1 MYRNKE
7 SQIIRYFCFTI
18 IDVIN
23 ILKFVTISF
32 QDTTLSDISSH
43 SSGFSSTEGHSDTN
57 RNAKHITHS
66 AVDYEHS
73 TEIINSLQTLNT
85 EIRDIWQVLNSQQQ
99 MNVAKGK
106 LLFCTN
112 IK

>member
-1 MYRNKE
+1 M
-7 SQIIRYFCFTI
+7 
-18 IDVIN
+18 
-23 ILKFVTISF
+23 TISF